1 MAALLL
7 GAACSL
13 FKARVVPYPQGVS
26 FPLAEESSFVFPG
39 MIVPPVQHKG
49 GVLYF
54 AVRKGGVLAMDVF
67 RGRISWEFKTDNPV
81 RKNIVAAADRLYV
94 LDEGNVLYI
103 LDMKGLLLSRTP
115 LAGKITSGIATD
127 GTRIYLGAEDG
138 SLLALDPLDPGEA
151 VWHAR
156 AGGAIRENP
165 VFWNSGLAFGSD
177 DRKIYFYDFKG
188 KALGT
193 AEFSGKIQGP
203 ALASAESL
211 YFGTDD
217 RWFRRVAWG
226 TGKEKWKI
234 KLGGVVAAI
243 REAGG
248 RRLILLG
255 SNGVLYCLDA
265 RGGDILWWRNVPS
278 REFFN
283 LEMSDGKVLVASLSN
298 RLPAFDLKTG
308 NSIGEYLGEREFVSN
323 ALWLEPYVVQSVY
336 DFSSDT
342 GKIVLLKKD
351 LQAVLVPSL
360 PSPQPVGQE
369 ILFQA
374 AGVGFHLPRFEF
386 YVRDGEKT
394 DIQQKKSE
402 KQSWSW
408 YPDKEGTFTVG
419 VRVSDEKEAKE
430 AELTFVIQKAAGNPQ
445 ETALNERSH
454 GYAEG

>member
-1 MAALLL
+1 ML

-13 FKARVVPYPQGVS
+13 FKARIAPYPRGVL

-39 MIVPPVQHKG
+39 KIVPPVRNKD

-54 AVRKGGVLAMDVF
+54 VVRQGGVFALDVF
-67 RGRISWEFKTDNPV
+67 QGRVSWEFKTDNPV
-81 RKNIVAAADRLYV
+81 RKNLVLAADRLYV

-103 LDMKGLLLSRTP
+103 LHRDGRLLSRTS
-115 LAGKITSGIATD
+115 LAGKITSGIAAD

-138 SLLALDPLDPGEA
+138 SFLALDPLDPAEA
-151 VWHAR
+151 VWRAR
-156 AGGAIRENP
+156 TGGAVRENP
-165 VFWNSGLAFGSD
+165 VFWNSQLAFGSD
-177 DRKIYFYDFKG
+177 DRKIHFYDVKG
-188 KALGT
+188 KSLGT
-193 AEFSGKIQGP
+193 AGFSGKIQGP
-203 ALASAESL
+203 ALAAGGSL

-226 TGKEKWKI
+226 TGGEKWKI

-243 REAGG
+243 READR

-278 REFFN
+278 REFFD

-298 RLPAFDLKTG
+298 RLPAFDLITG
-308 NSIGEYLGEREFVSN
+308 NPVGEYLGEREFASN
-323 ALWLEPYVVQSVY
+323 AIWLEPYVVQSVY

-342 GKIVLLKKD
+342 GKIVLLKRD
-351 LQAVLVPSL
+351 LQAVLVPLL

-369 ILFQA
+369 IQFQA

-386 YVRDGEKT
+386 YIKDGGKT
-394 DIQQKKSE
+394 DIRQVKSE

-419 VRVSDEKEAKE
+419 VKVTDEKEAKE
-430 AELTFVIQKAAGNPQ
+430 SELTFVIQKAAENP
-445 ETALNERSH
+445 
-454 GYAEG
+454 